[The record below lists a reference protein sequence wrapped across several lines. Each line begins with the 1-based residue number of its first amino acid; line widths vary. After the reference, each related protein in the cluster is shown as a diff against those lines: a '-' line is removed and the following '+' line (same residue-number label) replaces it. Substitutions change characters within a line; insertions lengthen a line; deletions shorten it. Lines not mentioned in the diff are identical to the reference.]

1 MTLPRFVPLVVLL
14 PMFITTVTG
23 GQNRTLQSFGVRVE
37 RGQPVYPLPSNV
49 ALGLFN
55 LEDPFLDVAYYAEGR
70 VQVFQ
75 NLGNGLFAEQ
85 PVYERRVA
93 GEVTHMQW
101 RVREMFY
108 PSASDLILTYAD
120 GREETLTHEQM
131 MQQRRSFA
139 SLPQM
144 TSNFPPLNFREVWRS
159 QTQTQPS
166 PHIAIDDLDND
177 GRMEIVYAF
186 YRLFNDSARFVVYK
200 CVGNDSFVVS
210 WDTTLR
216 LAYGPIII
224 SDVDNN
230 GQKEIVF
237 GKHSGGHG
245 QLVLLE
251 CLGPGQYRYYNTN
264 ISYWF
269 PPFKLIEADVKHSG
283 RKTLVLLTSAVSPY
297 PYDTFVYVAEFFSKG
312 ATNMS
317 FSIQTARVDY
327 EYRFDMAVGQVD
339 GMGWDEIVLGRD
351 GMGLVHQQVPVEYLW
366 HDGTDWRVRYIHTGL
381 RSVST
386 APMFVNLDAD
396 TTQEMFIGG
405 VGPIGHGS
413 CFALKHVSDTTWTV
427 LWADSSLRNTPLSV
441 NAGVLES
448 EFVVAGANTVQVPPD
463 YGYSDLHVY
472 LPGGTK
478 VGTWRRDSASVQNF
492 HFLDIDN
499 DGRTNL
505 VTPVISPLI
514 PDHIAVYEYYGS
526 TNVDDTDELPTVIKL
541 FQNYPNPFNPMTRI
555 GFAIP
560 RAEHVRLKIYN
571 VLGQEVANLLN
582 ETKPPGRYEIEWH
595 ARDFAGGV
603 YFYQLQTPMQ
613 TITKKMLLLR

>member
-1 MTLPRFVPLVVLL
+1 
-14 PMFITTVTG
+14 MFITTVTG

-108 PSASDLILTYAD
+108 PSPSNLILTYAD
-120 GREETLTHEQM
+120 GREETLTHEHM
-131 MQQRRSFA
+131 MQRQRSFA

-144 TSNFPPLNFREVWRS
+144 TSSFPPLNFREVWRS

-177 GRMEIVYAF
+177 GRMEIVYSF

-405 VGPIGHGS
+405 VGPPGHGS
-413 CFALKHVSDTTWTV
+413 CFALKHVSDTTWKV

-441 NAGVLES
+441 NAGMLNS
-448 EFVVAGANTVQVPPD
+448 QFVVAGANTWDRRPAD
-463 YGYSDLHVY
+463 TFYTNLNVY
-472 LPGGTK
+472 NPSGLKLGI
-478 VGTWRRDSASVQNF
+478 WRRDTASVQNF

-499 DGRTNL
+499 DGTTNL
-505 VTPVISPLI
+505 VAPVLESRSAHL
-514 PDHIAVYEYYGS
+514 AVYEYQGMTAAPEDVEGRPLS
-526 TNVDDTDELPTVIKL
+526 FTLD
-541 FQNYPNPFNPMTRI
+541 QNYPNPFNSTTRI
-555 GFAIP
+555 GFTLP
-560 RAEHVRLKIYN
+560 QTEHVRLKVLS
-571 VLGQEVANLLN
+571 VLGQEVATLVN
-582 ETKPPGRYEIEWH
+582 EPRTPGRFWVEWK
-595 ARDFAGGV
+595 ALESASGV
-603 YFYQLQTPMQ
+603 YFYQLQTPTQ
-613 TITKKMLLLR
+613 TLTKKMLLIR